1 MRFSPAEQPG
11 FGAKWGS
18 LAVITFSLARAL
30 PLGLTVIVGAILS
43 GCAPA
48 PPPIEPSKIDP
59 TQQAWYGDAVQRLE
73 GMNHQAE
80 GLLKAGKADEA
91 AAIIVAG
98 EPWANRLLAVPRP
111 TLSAMEA
118 ASDRDEL
125 YGRMLLSN
133 HNYGWAR
140 MMFQKNLA
148 RWKNWRPQ
156 TDETARHLKTTQ
168 AAIAECDRRMAE

>member
-1 MRFSPAEQPG
+1 MPQFSVAARRHRLRFSGQKSTPHRKHGTGKQ
-11 FGAKWGS
+11 
-18 LAVITFSLARAL
+18 
-30 PLGLTVIVGAILS
+30 
-43 GCAPA
+43 
-48 PPPIEPSKIDP
+48 
-59 TQQAWYGDAVQRLE
+59 LE
-73 GMNHQAE
+73 GLNRQAQ
-80 GLLKAGKADEA
+80 GLLKRGKADEA

-98 EPWANRLLAVPRP
+98 EPLANRVLAVPRP
-111 TLSAMEA
+111 TLSAMES

-156 TDETARHLKTTQ
+156 TD
-168 AAIAECDRRMAE
+168 